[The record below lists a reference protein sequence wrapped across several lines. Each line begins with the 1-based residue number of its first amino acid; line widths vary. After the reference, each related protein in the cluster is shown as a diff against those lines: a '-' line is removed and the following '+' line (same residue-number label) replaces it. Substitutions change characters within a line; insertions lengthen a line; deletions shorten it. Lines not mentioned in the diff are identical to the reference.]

1 MLWFLADPRYKLL
14 EKISIILRTLFIIIM
29 NSNKEMISEY
39 FKQCLIDHPHSN
51 MKTLTLS
58 FNWSKTLKSSW
69 ITINK
74 TINVSS
80 R

>member
-1 MLWFLADPRYKLL
+1 
-14 EKISIILRTLFIIIM
+14 M